1 MKNSATKAAQ
11 NRRLAV
17 LAIIAR
23 AAAEDLKEALAAL
36 PTFTDEP
43 AARPMSPRLDRLQR
57 ATLFCGYWS
66 VSAYLGALKELAH
79 LIETEP
85 AEKAGRPELLSR
97 IQALSAGFKS
107 LGSYLQAVAKGV
119 NSSNVELNESF
130 RVVAR
135 KIRPHLLD
143 MTPEL
148 SREIF
153 FMAVPLSLEIEA
165 LWSPTSQASR
175 GALVAALKSYLQG
188 SGTYAAMADANPY
201 ASLSGLFDGLAT
213 QPEFSGNPANRAAIA
228 GALNAVLNTI
238 EGREPIVPPYPGAFL
253 LSQLLYAAAHNL
265 SGEDAAE
272 RYRLRYAL
280 LHPGVMKAED
290 GLVSMHGLAT
300 EFTGKLKDLTDTYTQ
315 AAVLRN
321 VAQIKPITA
330 FVRMMADRLG
340 IDSCEQLAI
349 GFAEASE
356 TILKAEEAAA
366 ASPDAAS
373 TPETTEAWL
382 RGAQVLV
389 LIRHAVETWHIEAT
403 QQEILALASELNFSG
418 GLSACR
424 SLQLQNRQA
433 AVGRALASILKD
445 ISGLQ
450 ASITNAM
457 RQAAGQAMSPEVAHR
472 AVEAIG
478 RPNSAIFQQAS
489 GLMDILELPVGRE
502 YAQRIIRDLVKED
515 TWAQNSSRMA
525 LFESIAGYS
534 EFLSRL
540 RASALQDL
548 EPEEMGD
555 ESEDVH
561 AENAD
566 LPPMCIFDM
575 EPTEV
580 VELSGG
586 AWAEESIALEAET
599 PDQEAVPAADESVGL
614 AEDEQHGVLGQEPEH
629 DHDQEQ
635 EQEHTEVVQ
644 PEANQ
649 LEVESALTDL
659 SMAAAT
665 VAIPPEP
672 SASLSTDGCA
682 DGAPADDISL
692 PVAEVAEV
700 ADLAFTRAD
709 RSPEALI
716 RQFLAE
722 PADVQDDMRSLDEEL
737 ATVMSEE
744 ARGCLEA
751 IAAGLAGVEASQY
764 DDEEAA
770 SLMDDIKR
778 HIHTIKGV
786 SRTSG
791 LMRAGSVF
799 HAMEDEMDLLGDDVK
814 QFQTLLPA
822 YRAALE
828 HAEALL
834 APLFSSRHDFSA
846 SRPEPAV
853 AARDVS
859 SLPVPMATQAVSPE
873 EEPSLEQPASI
884 ADAEPAPEITP
895 GIAHELTSETP
906 ESSTA
911 QSRPQGERT
920 KDKARSDATVRL
932 PLELVNQVGAA
943 SGGVLAAERR
953 LRASIERLRKIA
965 RSLDVNIRRMNASIR
980 DIEIKAAA
988 SIAASSA
995 SISGSTDFDPLE
1007 LDRYTDLQERVRT
1020 LSETHRDVLADID
1033 ELNATL
1039 ADVDRDEG
1047 DLQEV
1052 SDELQRESSGMLLT
1066 PLISQAGRLSSVVKR
1081 AGADAGKQVDLQIAR
1096 DCRLPAAALDKL
1108 MPVFEHLLRNSVA
1121 HGIES
1126 DRAAAGKPAT
1136 GTITISPAKGAAEVA
1151 GTVTLSVRDDGAG
1164 IDAQRVLAIAQRK
1177 GLAKEG
1183 AAYSQDQIHEF
1194 IFAPGFSTA
1203 ASVTQLAGRGVGLDV
1218 VRDAISRLGG
1228 VVSVASTPGRGTE
1241 FTLTIPT
1248 DFSTMAVLPVRSGSV
1263 NLLIPVSMIHEV
1275 LPLSASAS
1283 GRLSLRDG
1291 SHYLDGHRLEIVRL
1305 STKVGGSRAG
1315 QSGPGYLV
1323 VMREGGA
1330 SKAVEVDAVDAQYR
1344 ATVTPLGPYVRGI
1357 PGLLAGTIYQGGTVG
1372 LIVNPLRMLDAAAAG
1387 SEQAQAAR
1395 KEAACLM
1402 VVDDSPSMRMVTER
1416 AIKRLGYRCVTAND
1430 GLDAL
1435 DKLSSGIKIDG
1446 FLVDLEMPGMDG
1458 FTLIAELRRS
1468 KAYEAT
1474 PIVVIS
1480 SRTAQKHLERALQ
1493 AGANEYL
1500 AKPYDETE
1508 LTRVVERYIT
1518 RERAAA

>member
-11 NRRLAV
+11 NKRLAV

-43 AARPMSPRLDRLQR
+43 AARPLSPKIDRLQR

-85 AEKAGRPELLSR
+85 TEKAGRPELLSR

-130 RVVAR
+130 RVVVR
-135 KIRPHLLD
+135 KVRPHLLD

-148 SREIF
+148 SRDIF
-153 FMAVPLSLEIEA
+153 FMAVPLSLEMEA
-165 LWSPTSQASR
+165 LWSPKSQASR
-175 GALVAALKSYLQG
+175 GALIAAIKSYLQG

-213 QPEFSGNPANRAAIA
+213 QPEFSDNPANRTVIT
-228 GALNAVLNTI
+228 GALNAVLSTI
-238 EGREPIVPPYPGAFL
+238 EGCDPIIPPHPGAFL

-265 SGEDAAE
+265 SGDDAAE

-373 TPETTEAWL
+373 TPETTEAWI

-403 QQEILALASELNFSG
+403 QQELLALASELNFSS

-445 ISGLQ
+445 LSGLQ

-566 LPPMCIFDM
+566 LPSMCIFDM

-586 AWAEESIALEAET
+586 AWADESIALEAET
-599 PDQEAVPAADESVGL
+599 SDQEAAPAADEAVDL
-614 AEDEQHGVLGQEPEH
+614 AEDEQHSVLR
-629 DHDQEQ
+629 QEQ
-635 EQEHTEVVQ
+635 EQAQAQKQEYAEVVQ

-649 LEVESALTDL
+649 PEEDLAPTDV
-659 SMAAAT
+659 STAAAI
-665 VAIPPEP
+665 VAISPEP

-682 DGAPADDISL
+682 DGAPSDGVSL
-692 PVAEVAEV
+692 HVAEV
-700 ADLAFTRAD
+700 ADIAFTSAD

-722 PADVQDDMRSLDEEL
+722 PVDIQDDMRSLDEEL

-751 IAAGLAGVEASQY
+751 IGTGLAGVEASQH

-834 APLFSSRHDFSA
+834 APLFSSLHDLSA
-846 SRPEPAV
+846 SNLEMVA

-859 SLPVPMATQAVSPE
+859 SPPVPMADQAG
-873 EEPSLEQPASI
+873 SLEEAPVELPAPTE
-884 ADAEPAPEITP
+884 DAEPAPEIIPEIT
-895 GIAHELTSETP
+895 HELTNETL
-906 ESSTA
+906 ESNA
-911 QSRPQGERT
+911 VQSRPQGERT
-920 KDKARSDATVRL
+920 KDKVRSDATVRL

-1183 AAYSQDQIHEF
+1183 TAYSQDQIHEF

-1315 QSGPGYLV
+1315 QSGSGYLV
-1323 VMREGGA
+1323 VMRGGGA

-1435 DKLSSGIKIDG
+1435 DKLSSGIRIDG

-1468 KAYEAT
+1468 QAYEAT

-1480 SRTAQKHLERALQ
+1480 SRTAQKHLERAIQ